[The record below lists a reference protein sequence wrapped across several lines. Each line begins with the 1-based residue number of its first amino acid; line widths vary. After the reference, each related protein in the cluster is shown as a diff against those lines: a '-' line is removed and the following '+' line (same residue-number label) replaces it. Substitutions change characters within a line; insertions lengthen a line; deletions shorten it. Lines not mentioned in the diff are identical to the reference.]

1 MQEPACQPCARLRKL
16 AVISCAALA
25 LLPTVSF
32 AAPPAF
38 DEAKAQATC
47 AAQWTKRGQTDKEM
61 LRYCM
66 SKQRD
71 GHDRAADLYR
81 KYSSIKSIDAIVSFA
96 SEKWLTRRE
105 YQYDMVAYEI
115 EKQGEAF
122 LDVAFDYNAKKYSGP
137 EVEACIGKWIRSDEP
152 QWDMVAY
159 CLKNGR

>member
-1 MQEPACQPCARLRKL
+1 MQQPARQPCTRLGL
-16 AVISCAALA
+16 LLLIGCAALA
-25 LLPTVSF
+25 LFPGAAL
-32 AAPPAF
+32 AAPPAL

-47 AAQWTKRGQTDKEM
+47 AEQWTKRGQTDKQM
-61 LRYCM
+61 FRYCM
-66 SKQRD
+66 TKQRE
-71 GHDRAADLYR
+71 GHDRATDLYR
-81 KYSSIKSIDAIVSFA
+81 KYSTIKSIDAIVRYA

-122 LDVAFDYNAKKYSGP
+122 LDVAFDYNAKKYSDP